1 GKQCPYLEMLS
12 PKRMTTLCGLET
24 PSTTAQE
31 IGNIVGLGKFS
42 PTGAQMN
49 GNIVEAWKPLP
60 QEDKRRVKLSGAESL
75 SHKRIAGRS
84 VLPWVLHLPDL

>member
-1 GKQCPYLEMLS
+1 
-12 PKRMTTLCGLET
+12 
-24 PSTTAQE
+24 
-31 IGNIVGLGKFS
+31 
-42 PTGAQMN
+42 MN